1 MTRRKYI
8 PVNPKAVSSKCSKAY
23 VNVYASSQEEP
34 DAIVCCDGSHPS
46 TSWLTG
52 TYAGA
57 LCVPPP
63 KFLPFARRLTKF
75 PDSWLLPLIPILLRV
90 VTVQFRR
97 LFASNGNNIHSCAG
111 VAGAKDAHEPHHHSH
126 WVTFRRLLSYVVIMN
141 FRGWALYILFNMIQD
156 SIASRFSSSWTAGEV
171 GAHDGGTTMDNMEHC
186 WYRELLHSSK
196 QDDPTCYGRRFDF
209 SDHVVLFFGHVLPV
223 VLFEVLFCFL
233 LPFWP
238 SSSVPKVD
246 KKDDQISSASS
257 AREHKL
263 HLPTGVVPI
272 FLLVSFVY
280 LNILVFMA
288 VHRTAAYF
296 HTSTEIVCGYAISL
310 LVQIP
315 LGILLW
321 GTKCLGKWARAR
333 ALLGLPSYEDMRDD
347 W

>member
-126 WVTFRRLLSYVVIMN
+126 WVTLRRLLSYVVIMN

-156 SIASRFSSSWTAGEV
+156 SIASRFSSSSPVGEV

-223 VLFEVLFCFL
+223 VLFEVL
-233 LPFWP
+233 
-238 SSSVPKVD
+238 
-246 KKDDQISSASS
+246 
-257 AREHKL
+257 
-263 HLPTGVVPI
+263 
-272 FLLVSFVY
+272 
-280 LNILVFMA
+280 
-288 VHRTAAYF
+288 
-296 HTSTEIVCGYAISL
+296 
-310 LVQIP
+310 
-315 LGILLW
+315 
-321 GTKCLGKWARAR
+321 
-333 ALLGLPSYEDMRDD
+333 
-347 W
+347 

>member
-1 MTRRKYI
+1 MQSLILNDRKYI

-23 VNVYASSQEEP
+23 VNVYAASQNEA
-34 DAIVCCDGSHPS
+34 DAIICCDGSHPP

-75 PDSWLLPLIPILLRV
+75 PDSWLLPLIPILLRA

-97 LFASNGNNIHSCAG
+97 MFASSNKSNHPNAG
-111 VAGAKDAHEPHHHSH
+111 ITAAGDAHEPHHHSH
-126 WVTFRRLLSYVVIMN
+126 WVTLRRLLSYFVVFN
-141 FRGWALYILFNMIQD
+141 FRGWALYILFNMVQD
-156 SIASRFSSSWTAGEV
+156 SIASRFSSGEASGLHV
-171 GAHDGGTTMDNMEHC
+171 DGMEQC
-186 WYRELLHSSK
+186 WYRDLLHSSK
-196 QDDPTCYGRRFDF
+196 RDDPTCYGRRFDF

-238 SSSVPKVD
+238 SPSKVD
-246 KKDDQISSASS
+246 EKDGQVGAATTTAATGSST
-257 AREHKL
+257 RHHKL
-263 HLPTGVVPI
+263 HMPTGIIPI

-280 LNILVFMA
+280 LNILVFLA

-296 HTSTEIVCGYAISL
+296 HTSAEIALGYLISL

-321 GTKCLGKWARAR
+321 GTRCLGRWSTLRYII
-333 ALLGLPSYEDMRDD
+333 GLPSYNERDD
-347 W
+347 